1 MNIGFGKKIGLGFV
15 VMIVLIVI
23 LAGSS
28 YYNLTNVREH
38 LEMVEAGAHDVVQ
51 VQTQILA
58 VEEEIEGIL
67 KTSLVIACLGLVI
80 GIFLTYKLTRS
91 IQGPILE
98 MASVANEYA
107 SGDLRNELSEKVK
120 GHTDEI
126 GTLANAI
133 NQIQN
138 NFLTVLWQI
147 KDSTRTVSI
156 HSQQS
161 AVAAE
166 ETSSAA
172 NQVAET
178 ISEMAKGA
186 ENQVR
191 AVEKTVVI
199 VAKMSEDIQQVASSA
214 VEAEGVVQETAQLA
228 KNGEVIIRNAI
239 TQINSVEQTANSV
252 AGLVY
257 NLGESSKR
265 IGEIVSVISEITG
278 QTNLLALNA
287 AIEAARAGEHGRGFA
302 VVAEEV
308 RKLAEQSQDATKQ
321 IGTLIDSIQGEMDKV
336 VLSMQDTVRAVQT
349 GAEVT
354 NEAGKSFRVI
364 MDSLGKVIT
373 GVNGITM
380 KTKQVET
387 AGQSI
392 TNAVWNINNISKEMS
407 LGAQTVSASSQ
418 EQAASMEELAAT
430 SQELARTAQ
439 ELEGVVDKFNLQER

>member
-1 MNIGFGKKIGLGFV
+1 LRPRRAIFV
-15 VMIVLIVI
+15 
-23 LAGSS
+23 
-28 YYNLTNVREH
+28 
-38 LEMVEAGAHDVVQ
+38 AHDAVQ

-58 VEEEIEGIL
+58 VEEEIGGIL
-67 KTSLVIACLGLVI
+67 KTSLFIACLGLVI

-91 IQGPILE
+91 IRGPILE

-138 NFLTVLWQI
+138 SFLTVLWQI
-147 KDSTRTVSI
+147 KDSTRAVSI

-161 AVAAE
+161 AIAAE

-191 AVEKTVVI
+191 AVEDTVVI
-199 VAKMSEDIQQVASSA
+199 VSKMSEDIKQVASSA

-228 KNGEVIIRNAI
+228 KNGEVIIQNAI

-252 AGLVY
+252 ASLVY
-257 NLGESSKR
+257 NLGESSKQ

-354 NEAGKSFRVI
+354 NEAGQSFRVI

-373 GVNGITM
+373 GVKGITI

-439 ELEGVVDKFNLQER
+439 ELESVVDKFHLQER